1 MKYIPLRDHK
11 PDQVWLKKS
20 EDLLELLKAAQTP
33 EERNEIIDK
42 NGKVWGE
49 LKEWLLGMSSGR
61 CWFSGVEDCF
71 SHWDVEHYR
80 PKKSA
85 KDIDGLDKDGYWW
98 LAFDWQNFR
107 ICGTVGNRKKG
118 TFFPL
123 RDESKRAVPFGEL
136 RYEDPLLL
144 DPADPR
150 DPLLISF
157 NVEGKAIPSP
167 MADTDWDKTRVEYS
181 VIRCNLDFP
190 TLVNKR
196 KTIWS
201 DCWNVIQE
209 YLIELDSYSK
219 DRENMIAKQA
229 CVTAV
234 SKLHNLTKAERELSE
249 VAKACIQSSGDSRLT
264 SILTKF

>member
-11 PDQVWLKKS
+11 PDQIWLTKS
-20 EDLLELLKAAQTP
+20 EDLLELLKAAQTT

-49 LKEWLLGMSSGR
+49 LKEWLLGMSSNR
-61 CWFSGVEDCF
+61 FWFSGVEDCF

-85 KDIDGLDKDGYWW
+85 KDIDGLETDGYWW

-123 RDESKRAVPFGEL
+123 RDGTQRTAPFGEL

-150 DPLLISF
+150 DPILISF
-157 NVEGKAIPSP
+157 NVEGRAIPSP
-167 MADTDWDKTRVEYS
+167 AAATEWEKTRVMYS
-181 VIRCNLDFP
+181 VQRCNLDFP
-190 TLVNKR
+190 ALVNKR
-196 KTIWS
+196 KTVWN
-201 DCWNVIQE
+201 DCWSAIQE
-209 YLIELDSYSK
+209 YLKELDLHAK
-219 DRENMIAKQA
+219 DPTNKIAKQGCSA
-229 CVTAV
+229 AII
-234 SKLHNLTKAERELSE
+234 KLHNLIKTERELSE
-249 VAKACIQSSGDSRLT
+249 VAKACIRSSGDPRLLP
-264 SILTKF
+264 ILEKA